1 MYFNEQDF
9 KKVIKQIK
17 DEQIN
22 LIIDE
27 PTDPNL
33 KMFDVYKF
41 KNKNYYSKIEID
53 NYLLKQIRN
62 AIDTLGID

>member
-22 LIIDE
+22 MIIDE